1 MVKYIPTKLRKYQII
16 PNCFGTNRIIEKLQ
30 TILSLLIMGN
40 TKITF
45 LLSQELFAEE
55 IKHSPKPTTNGV
67 LGNHS
72 IFFYMYGHTIDWIKG
87 DRE

>member
-1 MVKYIPTKLRKYQII
+1 MVKYIPIKLRKYQII

-45 LLSQELFAEE
+45 YSHKNYLL
-55 IKHSPKPTTNGV
+55 KK
-67 LGNHS
+67 
-72 IFFYMYGHTIDWIKG
+72 
-87 DRE
+87 